1 MVRKGCD
8 NTTFIQNF
16 AGPWRDWS
24 GRLLVIDEVSTC
36 GAAAFEIVSRRMQ
49 QMARVLWR
57 RHFATPP
64 PEEMAP
70 FGGIGVVLMGHFAQ
84 LPHPSRPACFRTCH
98 GAPNNLYML
107 FCTQQILRHQSR
119 PTWSWAELT
128 AAPSPDP
135 EPPHAHKARI
145 LGVSLRLAPADVL
158 GRTFIEL
165 LMEVGKRAILLE
177 HGVHPMICN
186 ENVSLTRQ
194 RIHGRCRCETG
205 GRTTVVVVPTHC
217 KLSPTGPVQG
227 GLHLHP
233 VGRHLRLG
241 PWSTPRVWPG
251 GCL

>member
-1 MVRKGCD
+1 M
-8 NTTFIQNF
+8 
-16 AGPWRDWS
+16 
-24 GRLLVIDEVSTC
+24 C
-36 GAAAFEIVSRRMQ
+36 GSAAFEIVSRRMQ

-57 RHFATPP
+57 RHFA
-64 PEEMAP
+64 
-70 FGGIGVVLMGHFAQ
+70 VLMGHFAQ
-84 LPHPSRPACFRTCH
+84 
-98 GAPNNLYML
+98 
-107 FCTQQILRHQSR
+107 HQSR

-128 AAPSPDP
+128 ATPSPNP

-145 LGVSLRLAPADVL
+145 LGVSFRLAPADVL

-217 KLSPTGPVQG
+217 KLSLTGPVQG

-233 VGRHLRLG
+233 AGRHLRLG

>member
-1 MVRKGCD
+1 MSGEPGSSSSSQVLPARSKQHHDFGVHLDERVHQSQHHFFVVRKGCD

-98 GAPNNLYML
+98 GARGVVVAILY
-107 FCTQQILRHQSR
+107 
-119 PTWSWAELT
+119 A
-128 AAPSPDP
+128 PDP
-135 EPPHAHKARI
+135 TTS
-145 LGVSLRLAPADVL
+145 VSANVVL
-158 GRTFIEL
+158 GRTDGSTL
-165 LMEVGKRAILLE
+165 AGSRTPTCTQGTYPWCILAA
-177 HGVHPMICN
+177 G
-186 ENVSLTRQ
+186 S
-194 RIHGRCRCETG
+194 G
-205 GRTTVVVVPTHC
+205 
-217 KLSPTGPVQG
+217 
-227 GLHLHP
+227 
-233 VGRHLRLG
+233 
-241 PWSTPRVWPG
+241 
-251 GCL
+251 

>member
-1 MVRKGCD
+1 MR
-8 NTTFIQNF
+8 FSSL
-16 AGPWRDWS
+16 RDCQPS
-24 GRLLVIDEVSTC
+24 HATNGTCAVAQTLC
-36 GAAAFEIVSRRMQ
+36 GAHGSFRAASISANM
-49 QMARVLWR
+49 
-57 RHFATPP
+57 
-64 PEEMAP
+64 
-70 FGGIGVVLMGHFAQ
+70 VVG
-84 LPHPSRPACFRTCH
+84 RTDRST
-98 GAPNNLYML
+98 L
-107 FCTQQILRHQSR
+107 
-119 PTWSWAELT
+119 AEPL
-128 AAPSPDP
+128 
-135 EPPHAHKARI
+135 HAHKARI
-145 LGVSLRLAPADVL
+145 LGVSFRLAPADVL
-158 GRTFIEL
+158 GRAFIEL

-233 VGRHLRLG
+233 AGRHLRLG